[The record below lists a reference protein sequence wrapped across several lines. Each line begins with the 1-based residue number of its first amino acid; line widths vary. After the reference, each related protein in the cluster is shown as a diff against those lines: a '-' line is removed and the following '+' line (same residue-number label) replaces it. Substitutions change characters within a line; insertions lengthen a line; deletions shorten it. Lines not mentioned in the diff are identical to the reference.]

1 MVGFSASM
9 RHSVHLGW
17 MFHLRSSPREEPIK
31 VQEAVSRC
39 LFDSPPVY
47 AGVKKKATRCM
58 CGKGTEAAGT
68 SLNGSKIVRNLCRVA
83 CCHLVLLLHA
93 FHIPC
98 SWDYFFYTIPPDQ
111 RGPGGG
117 GGISPIIHNQ
127 KLFFLRISLQIRC
140 VQNCFK
146 QR

>member
-47 AGVKKKATRCM
+47 AGIKKKATSCM
-58 CGKGTEAAGT
+58 CGKGTEAA
-68 SLNGSKIVRNLCRVA
+68 GSKIVRNLCRVA
-83 CCHLVLLLHA
+83 CCYLVLPLHA
-93 FHIPC
+93 FHIPYSC
-98 SWDYFFYTIPPDQ
+98 DYFLYTIPPHQ
-111 RGPGGG
+111 TGPGGWGG
-117 GGISPIIHNQ
+117 GGISPITHNQ